1 MVAGLTL
8 KRRRVLHRLET
19 MRGEQG
25 IEILNPELI
34 RLIFGYLD
42 VQNRG
47 RMAQVCTAWK
57 AVADEPCIWV
67 LSYKEDQVAQLLR
80 ALPDIRCLDL
90 SDNYSVNNNVIL
102 GAFKDTTYESCT
114 VLNLSWCPQID
125 DSAIDCLSS
134 RLPNLEELYL
144 VGCDHIA
151 DSSMGFIAARLP
163 KLRVLD
169 IKECE
174 VSNAGLQRL
183 AGFGE
188 DGVLSTTL
196 GVKALTHLGLE
207 DCTLVSDAGLESISL
222 GLVQLSSLDLSMCLS
237 VTDSGLQH
245 VGEMASLKKLSL
257 VSCEELTGLS
267 IQHLAKLTDLRTLNI
282 SECDLVTKDG
292 IAVVA
297 SHLHNL
303 RAIHMRYCMGLTNIA
318 LKHLSRISSLEVVV
332 LKSCSK
338 IRSKAMAFIAPGKTP
353 SNIVELD
360 VSFTAVNDVGAR
372 YIAQGMQKLRV
383 LNLSGC
389 MVGDKGIARIAR
401 SLSSLC
407 TLKIA
412 RCQEI
417 SDNGIK
423 AIACNLKKLKAIDI
437 KDTHR
442 HRLPSAINGNDAA
455 RSTAAPGNK
464 REAAQFVRT
473 VSTRVAQSD
482 VRTDGKARRDV
493 REISASAE
501 RDRRTKA
508 RAVTQEERNVPH
520 RGSDNKQAS
529 GRLGLGRQPARARRE
544 RQKERQAANKRFAR
558 KNNGRENANG
568 RRPQKTDRG
577 TCNRTTRSGG
587 GRPCVIFFASKLH
600 ACRT

>member
-1 MVAGLTL
+1 MESQSAAEVTDGC
-8 KRRRVLHRLET
+8 RVDVEET
-19 MRGEQG
+19 PCPSPSRDHAVSTASACTESAETAPSGSQDRYSGEQG

-67 LSYKEDQVAQLLR
+67 NVEARLRLSESCAPVLDCVARRGIRRIKVLSYKEDQVAQLVR

-174 VSNAGLQRL
+174 VSNNGLQRL

-267 IQHLAKLTDLRTLNI
+267 IHHLAVGRFSLCSLDLSYCNHIDDDAISNISRGSGLVTLTTLNITACPITDVGVSLLAQKLTDLRTLNI

-360 VSFTAVNDVGAR
+360 VSFTAINDVGAR

-437 KDTHR
+437 KGCPRTTSAGR
-442 HRLPSAINGNDAA
+442 RCLVARLPNL
-455 RSTAAPGNK
+455 K
-464 REAAQFVRT
+464 F
-473 VSTRVAQSD
+473 
-482 VRTDGKARRDV
+482 
-493 REISASAE
+493 
-501 RDRRTKA
+501 
-508 RAVTQEERNVPH
+508 
-520 RGSDNKQAS
+520 
-529 GRLGLGRQPARARRE
+529 L
-544 RQKERQAANKRFAR
+544 
-558 KNNGRENANG
+558 
-568 RRPQKTDRG
+568 
-577 TCNRTTRSGG
+577 
-587 GRPCVIFFASKLH
+587 
-600 ACRT
+600 

>member
-1 MVAGLTL
+1 MESQSAAEVTDGC
-8 KRRRVLHRLET
+8 RVDVEET
-19 MRGEQG
+19 PCPSPSRDHAVSTASACTESTETAPSGSQDRYSGEQG

-57 AVADEPCIWV
+57 AVADEPCIWVNVEARLRLSESCAPVLDCVARRGIRRIKV

-267 IQHLAKLTDLRTLNI
+267 IQHLAVGRFSLCSLDLSYCNHIDDDAISNISRGSGLVTLTTLNITACPITDVGVSLLAQKLTDLRTLNI

-303 RAIHMRYCMGLTNIA
+303 RVIHMRYCMGLTNIA

-437 KDTHR
+437 KGCPRTTSAGR
-442 HRLPSAINGNDAA
+442 RCLVARLPNL
-455 RSTAAPGNK
+455 K
-464 REAAQFVRT
+464 F
-473 VSTRVAQSD
+473 
-482 VRTDGKARRDV
+482 
-493 REISASAE
+493 
-501 RDRRTKA
+501 
-508 RAVTQEERNVPH
+508 
-520 RGSDNKQAS
+520 
-529 GRLGLGRQPARARRE
+529 L
-544 RQKERQAANKRFAR
+544 
-558 KNNGRENANG
+558 
-568 RRPQKTDRG
+568 
-577 TCNRTTRSGG
+577 
-587 GRPCVIFFASKLH
+587 
-600 ACRT
+600 

>member
-1 MVAGLTL
+1 MESQSAAEVTDGC
-8 KRRRVLHRLET
+8 RVDVEET
-19 MRGEQG
+19 PCPSPSRDHAVSTASACTESTETAPSGSQDRYSGEQG

-57 AVADEPCIWV
+57 AVADEPCIWVNVEARLRLSESCAPVLDCVARRGIRRIKV

-207 DCTLVSDAGLESISL
+207 DCTLVSDCRLGVHQL
-222 GLVQLSSLDLSMCLS
+222 GLGPAVELGSHLDLSYCNHIDDDAIS
-237 VTDSGLQH
+237 NISRGSGLVTLTTLNITACPITD
-245 VGEMASLKKLSL
+245 VGVSL
-257 VSCEELTGLS
+257 
-267 IQHLAKLTDLRTLNI
+267 LAQKLTDLRTLNI

-303 RAIHMRYCMGLTNIA
+303 RVIHMRYCMGLTNIA

-360 VSFTAVNDVGAR
+360 
-372 YIAQGMQKLRV
+372 GMQKLRV

-437 KDTHR
+437 KGCPRTTSAGR
-442 HRLPSAINGNDAA
+442 RCLVARLPNL
-455 RSTAAPGNK
+455 K
-464 REAAQFVRT
+464 F
-473 VSTRVAQSD
+473 
-482 VRTDGKARRDV
+482 
-493 REISASAE
+493 
-501 RDRRTKA
+501 
-508 RAVTQEERNVPH
+508 
-520 RGSDNKQAS
+520 
-529 GRLGLGRQPARARRE
+529 L
-544 RQKERQAANKRFAR
+544 
-558 KNNGRENANG
+558 
-568 RRPQKTDRG
+568 
-577 TCNRTTRSGG
+577 
-587 GRPCVIFFASKLH
+587 
-600 ACRT
+600 